1 MQGDADRQY
10 RNACTMNNKA
20 AGLDDS
26 NFGTKDRRSKTC
38 QKVETYKSLREII
51 ESNAKLDYLPA
62 RTSQFSVFLSDQ
74 TENV

>member
-1 MQGDADRQY
+1 
-10 RNACTMNNKA
+10 MNNKA

-51 ESNAKLDYLPA
+51 ESNAKLDYLLPHA
-62 RTSQFSVFLSDQ
+62 NTTISDNTSYIEGTIPSNNQDHVIA
-74 TENV
+74 